1 MKYLDYLVNI
11 RMFKIALLKTAY
23 MILDKYLNVSKNLY
37 LSQTWLSGAEL
48 KFYFGMLSP

>member
-23 MILDKYLNVSKNLY
+23 KVLDEYLNVSTKSLPSVD
-37 LSQTWLSGAEL
+37 LAKWC
-48 KFYFGMLSP
+48 